1 MHACP
6 RQALS
11 PLGETCGG
19 AQRGHM
25 GRGADSTPTAPWE
38 AVTWGQ
44 EELGPPGR
52 ECTMSQGCP
61 TEGALGLWAETSLH
75 TT

>member
-1 MHACP
+1 
-6 RQALS
+6 
-11 PLGETCGG
+11 
-19 AQRGHM
+19 M

-61 TEGALGLWAETSLH
+61 MEGALGL
-75 TT
+75 